1 MEKLKIAITQIGTDT
16 ASSDLVRQV
25 CEDSILLELCT
36 PIVCD
41 RETDASAA
49 DALVIVPTTEPA
61 KCPADATLIIA
72 TNKTNFMPLSKEP
85 TAEDIIRLR
94 VVLERD
100 FDCRSPRIAIVQD
113 APMQNPELA
122 SQVTNE
128 QSINTYGPYAVEEF
142 LSKDAAC
149 HFDCII
155 TTDGETTCGR
165 LITDLAQEAP
175 VRFFA
180 GRESVVTAV
189 YQPIHTNEEEEE
201 EEGLAD
207 VSALTHPFYLAI
219 DIVRNRAFYDGA
231 RQNPLQKL
239 YHDKREDRRKDNAP
253 QTNDNKEDKG
263 QES

>member
-16 ASSDLVRQV
+16 TSADLVRQV
-25 CEDSILLELCT
+25 CEDPILLELCT
-36 PIVCD
+36 PIACD
-41 RETDASAA
+41 RETDATAA
-49 DALVIVPTTEPA
+49 DAQVIVPTSEPV

-72 TNKTNFMPLSKEP
+72 TDKTNFMPLGKEP

-94 VVLERD
+94 DILERD
-100 FDCRSPRIAIVQD
+100 FDRRSPRIAIVQD
-113 APMQNPELA
+113 SPMQNPELT

-128 QSINTYGPYAVEEF
+128 QGINTYGPYTVEKF
-142 LSKDAAC
+142 LSEDAAC

-165 LITDLAQEAP
+165 IITELAQGAP

-180 GRESVVTAV
+180 GREPVVTAV
-189 YQPIHTNEEEEE
+189 YQPIRANEGE

-219 DIVRNRAFYDGA
+219 DIVRNRAFYDEV
-231 RQNPLQKL
+231 RQNPLPKL

-253 QTNDNKEDKG
+253 QANDNKEDKE